1 MYCVIDTSAKTL
13 RYSNAGH
20 CFPLLQRSR
29 GDVRVLTDGG
39 IVLGIFPD
47 AKYLDG
53 AMHLEPG
60 NKLLLFTDGIM
71 EATNTR
77 GQEYGED
84 DCDGN
89 LMTIQAER
97 LRRCITN

>member
-1 MYCVIDTSAKTL
+1 
-13 RYSNAGH
+13 
-20 CFPLLQRSR
+20 
-29 GDVRVLTDGG
+29 VRVLTDGG